1 MPKKILFSLFIYI
14 VSNTALIAQD
24 NSEILVN
31 GTFLN
36 QDLYS
41 IFQALEER
49 YGITIDYESEVVPN
63 VKVLGI
69 SFSNRPL
76 ERVFETLLKEFEVD
90 FLVEGTTVKIRKKG
104 VRLKE
109 TPDPT
114 RVNFTLE
121 GKIID
126 QNSGETLPYAAVY
139 LPDIEKGTTSNVDGF
154 FTLFNTPSDTS
165 IIVVQYIG
173 YKTLTLQ
180 LLPESIDGNF
190 ITIELE
196 QFSEELEEIVVT
208 DQKEHMIKA
217 SNGVSS
223 VSISPAQLSSLP
235 SLGEKDIFRSLQML
249 PGISAT
255 NETSSGL
262 FVRGGT
268 PDQNLILF
276 DGFTVY
282 HVDHFYGFFSAFNA
296 NAVKDIQFYKGGFEP
311 KYGGRLSSVA
321 VLTGKNGNT
330 NNASGNFGISALSA
344 NGSLELPFAD
354 GRGSM
359 FLSARRSYTDIVQS
373 GIYNNIF
380 GLFEEES
387 ESDED
392 NVGPQ
397 ARFGATETEPAFYF
411 YDLNAKA
418 TYRPSNSDIL
428 SFSFYNGQD
437 KLDNSSDF
445 NSSQFG
451 GGFGGGGGGSN
462 FGFSNDTKDVNDW
475 GNVGSSLRWGRQW
488 NNRLYSNSVLSYSK
502 YFTNR
507 DLFTTNEITRA
518 DSTFEVRD
526 GTLEDNNVIDFTFK
540 NDNDFQLNQNH
551 TISFGLQY
559 TYNNVDYTQIR
570 NDTTVVLDRNDKGS
584 VLAGYIQDSWKL
596 FDRLTL
602 NYGVRINQ
610 YSETNDTYVE
620 PRASFSFKV
629 SPSLTLKGAW
639 GYFNQFV
646 TRVVRED
653 VSQGSRDFWLLAN
666 DELNPVSSATHYIA
680 GISYETAGFLF
691 DIEGYHK
698 DMTGLSEY
706 TLRFSNSGF
715 FNSRTTQLDEFF
727 YEGTGYSRGIE
738 FLAQKKFGKYT
749 GWLGYTLSET
759 IHEFPDLSEDPY
771 PALHDQTHEFK
782 FVNSLRLGDFNLSG
796 TWVYATGKPY
806 TSPTGGYEITL
817 LDGVTNTYVAV
828 GDKNEYRL
836 ADYHRLDLSGT
847 YGWDWGAGVW
857 GEVGLS
863 IFNAYNNTN
872 TWYKKFEIIEGDLIT
887 TDVNTIGFTP
897 NIFFNIKF

>member
-1 MPKKILFSLFIYI
+1 MLKKITLII
-14 VSNTALIAQD
+14 VIALTAFCSVFAQGNSDILI
-24 NSEILVN
+24 NS
-31 GTFLN
+31 TFLN
-36 QDLYS
+36 KNLYVIFTELENDYDIS
-41 IFQALEER
+41 IDFKKE
-49 YGITIDYESEVVPN
+49 DVPN
-63 VKVLGI
+63 VKILGL
-69 SFSNRPL
+69 SFLNRPL
-76 ERVFETLLKEFEVD
+76 DKVLVALLKDIEVD
-90 FLVEGTTVKIRKKG
+90 FLVEGRKVKIRKRG
-104 VRLKE
+104 VRLKK
-109 TPDPT
+109 TPEPT
-114 RVNFTLE
+114 RENFTLK
-121 GKIID
+121 GKVVDIY
-126 QNSGETLPYAAVY
+126 SGETLPYAAIY
-139 LPDIEKGTTSNVDGF
+139 LPDKEKGTTTNIDGF
-154 FTLFNTPSDTS
+154 FTLFETPTDTS
-165 IIVVQYIG
+165 IIRVQYIG

-180 LLPESIDGNF
+180 LLPEKIQDDF

-196 QFSEELEEIVVT
+196 QYSEQLDEIVVT
-208 DQKEHMIKA
+208 DKKEHMIKA
-217 SNGVSS
+217 SEGISS

-262 FVRGGT
+262 YVRGGT

-330 NNASGNFGISALSA
+330 NTAAGNIGVSALSA
-344 NGSLELPFAD
+344 NGSLELPFAN
-354 GRGSM
+354 GKGSA
-359 FLSARRSYTDIVQS
+359 FFSARRSYTDIVKS

-387 ESDED
+387 GTEEE
-392 NVGPQ
+392 NFGPQ

-411 YDLNAKA
+411 YDLNAKL
-418 TYRPSNSDIL
+418 TYRPSTKDIL

-451 GGFGGGGGGSN
+451 GFGAFGGGDLD
-462 FGFSNDTKDVNDW
+462 FGFSNDTKDINDW

-488 NNRLYSNSVLSYSK
+488 SNRLYSNTVASYSK

-507 DLFTTNEITRA
+507 DLYTTNEITRG
-518 DSTFEVRD
+518 DTTFTVRD

-540 NDNDFQLNQNH
+540 SDNDFLLNQNH

-559 TYNNVDYTQIR
+559 TYNNVDYVQVR

-602 NYGVRINQ
+602 NYGLRLSQ
-610 YSETNDTYVE
+610 YSETNSTYIE
-620 PRASFSFKV
+620 PRASFSLKLI
-629 SPSLTLKGAW
+629 PSVTLKGAW
-639 GYFNQFV
+639 GHFNQFV

-666 DELNPVSSATHYIA
+666 NELNPVSSATHYIA
-680 GISYETAGFLF
+680 GLSFETNGFLF

-698 DMTGLSEY
+698 DMDGLSEY
-706 TLRFSNSGF
+706 TLRFSNSGL

-727 YEGTGYSRGIE
+727 YEGKGYSRGIE

-759 IHEFPDLSEDPY
+759 IHEFPELSENTY
-771 PALHDQTHEFK
+771 PALHDQTHELK
-782 FVNSLRLGDFNLSG
+782 FVNSLRLGNFNFSG

-817 LDGVTNTYVAV
+817 LDGVTNTFVAV

-836 ADYHRLDLSGT
+836 PDYHRLDLSGT
-847 YGWDWGAGVW
+847 YGWDWGSGVW
-857 GEVGLS
+857 AEVGLS

-897 NIFFNIKF
+897 NIFFNLKF